1 MLHSALPHFPDAP
14 ALRVLLSQLTHYT
27 TSFVRLGFGFRTH
40 LPPLLE
46 DAVSARVSSEFS
58 RAVEDLVRTSGMGWY
73 VVGASREVPRG
84 TAAGVLH
91 YALTGAGRLSP
102 PCGTTNALLAASNG
116 LRLLAPAALQGD
128 PARALDAS
136 LTKAL
141 VR

>member
-73 VVGASREVPRG
+73 AVGVPLEVPRG

-91 YALTGAGRLSP
+91 MPSRVLVVYPPMRYLPMRSSQHQMGCGCWRQRLCRVTLRGRSMP
-102 PCGTTNALLAASNG
+102 
-116 LRLLAPAALQGD
+116 R
-128 PARALDAS
+128 
-136 LTKAL
+136 
-141 VR
+141 